1 MKERRSVL
9 MVIVTCCMVL
19 IMVGGCGKTEQSGRK
34 SKPAALVKTAVA
46 ETTNLVELIE
56 TTGDIVAVNTVTLEA
71 TVEGPIACCPWREGD
86 CVERAGMKLI
96 EIHRPL
102 YRQELAAAEAVR
114 DLAQAKLDDL
124 KAGARPEEISQARE
138 TLRHFE
144 DCTAFAEADL
154 KRIRSL
160 VASGTLPAEMA
171 ERARVDFVKCQTQ
184 LGSAREELAMLEAGP
199 TVTEIAV
206 AQAAVDEAESRVGLA
221 QARLD
226 ECSLVAP
233 FPGII
238 TEVYVRVGDLATPR
252 AKLLKMIDPT
262 SLVVRTGLP
271 ESSSAHIRTGT
282 AATVTLDAF
291 SGQKFKARISR
302 IYPRIEADSRTR
314 IVEAELIDP
323 VELLPRMFARIKT
336 QGRVFDDAVMVP
348 TKSITT
354 TPRGQT
360 VLFVVQ
366 DGKAVQR
373 KVTTGIEQ
381 ADMIQITE
389 GLQAGEVVVT
399 VGNLN
404 LRDGIAIR
412 VGNAAETGAKA
423 GAAQSMEAENPEGSE
438 A

>member
-1 MKERRSVL
+1 
-9 MVIVTCCMVL
+9 MVTVIGCMSL
-19 IMVGGCGKTEQSGRK
+19 ILAGGCAKTEQSGRK
-34 SKPAALVKTAVA
+34 SKSAALVKTALA
-46 ETTNLVELIE
+46 GKTNLVELIE

-71 TVEGPIACCPWREGD
+71 TVEGPISFCPWREGD
-86 CVERAGMKLI
+86 IVESAGMQLI

-102 YRQELAAAEAVR
+102 YRQELAAAEADR

-138 TLRHFE
+138 SLRHFQ

-160 VASGTLPAEMA
+160 VASGTLPAEM
-171 ERARVDFVKCQTQ
+171 EEKARVEFVKCQTQ
-184 LGSAREELAMLEAGP
+184 LGSAREQLAMLEAGP

-206 AQAAVDEAESRVGLA
+206 AQAAVDEAESRVGMA

-252 AKLLKMIDPT
+252 AKLLKMIDPA

-291 SGQKFKARISR
+291 PDQKFKARISR
-302 IYPRIEADSRTR
+302 VYPRIEFDSRTR
-314 IVEAELIDP
+314 IVEVELIDS
-323 VELLPRMFARIKT
+323 VELLPQMFARIKT

-354 TPRGQT
+354 TPRGHT
-360 VLFVVQ
+360 VLFVAQ
-366 DGKAVQR
+366 DGKVVQR

-381 ADMIQITE
+381 TGMIQITD
-389 GLQAGEVVVT
+389 GVQAGEIVVT
-399 VGNLN
+399 AGNLN
-404 LRDGIAIR
+404 LRDGTVVRID
-412 VGNAAETGAKA
+412 NAAESGDKSAARQSA
-423 GAAQSMEAENPEGSE
+423 GTEKSEGKE
-438 A
+438 T